1 MKELLVVTQRNH
13 RAAYILQ
20 RIKERRRK
28 AEEKKATAAS
38 TPQITKYFRPARKS
52 KPIRNSLHATIP
64 VLPGRTHLTKRNTKR
79 RREPCTAE
87 TDEQQNPE
95 LSNHT
100 FYEYND
106 ATPIHAISYIHQLLV
121 NDTSSL
127 VRGSID

>member
-1 MKELLVVTQRNH
+1 MKELLLVTQRNH
-13 RAAYILQ
+13 RAAHILQ
-20 RIKERRRK
+20 CIKERQRK
-28 AEEKKATAAS
+28 AEEKKAIAAS
-38 TPQITKYFRPARKS
+38 TPQITEFFRPVRVS
-52 KPIRNSLHATIP
+52 KPNRNSPHATTP
-64 VLPGRTHLTKRNTKR
+64 VPPSRTHHNKRNTKR
-79 RREPCTAE
+79 RRKPRTAE